1 MNGTAKVSRAMDRK
15 HAGRSWGSLCMQWA
29 IFCCLTLALLLLAG
43 CSGRNEN
50 EKSGGVRP
58 GGNGILGGG
67 AEEDVGGAED
77 FYGCWEYADWD
88 YWLTVYDDGTYTLLD
103 GAGDGVTGG
112 YYMEDGALC
121 LDDGSFCF
129 TLDGAGGLVDSDG
142 DALFRSSPPDTAEDS
157 NGWEDPD
164 DWEDPSG
171 WEDPDIQ
178 QLGAGAEEF
187 YGCWEY
193 QYADEWLYVRDDGT
207 YMWYDA
213 DGYSHEGSYTVS
225 GETLLLDGNGLSY
238 VVRDGGIVDD
248 YGNLMFRSVLPDV
261 DGTALLG
268 AEGFFGCWEGTSGGV
283 WLTIFDDG
291 TYEWMWDD
299 GYGAAGSYYME
310 DGVLCLQSGT
320 RFTLDEESGFIE
332 SEDDVMF
339 PSQLPAN
346 LQ

>member
-1 MNGTAKVSRAMDRK
+1 MTGTAKVSRAMDRK
-15 HAGRSWGSLCMQWA
+15 HAGRFWGSLCMQWA

-58 GGNGILGGG
+58 DGNGILGGG
-67 AEEDVGGAED
+67 AEEDGGGAED

-88 YWLTVYDDGTYTLLD
+88 YWLTVY
-103 GAGDGVTGG
+103 
-112 YYMEDGALC
+112 
-121 LDDGSFCF
+121 
-129 TLDGAGGLVDSDG
+129 
-142 DALFRSSPPDTAEDS
+142 
-157 NGWEDPD
+157 
-164 DWEDPSG
+164 
-171 WEDPDIQ
+171 
-178 QLGAGAEEF
+178 
-187 YGCWEY
+187 
-193 QYADEWLYVRDDGT
+193 
-207 YMWYDA
+207 
-213 DGYSHEGSYTVS
+213 
-225 GETLLLDGNGLSY
+225 
-238 VVRDGGIVDD
+238 
-248 YGNLMFRSVLPDV
+248 
-261 DGTALLG
+261 
-268 AEGFFGCWEGTSGGV
+268 
-283 WLTIFDDG
+283 DDG

>member
-1 MNGTAKVSRAMDRK
+1 
-15 HAGRSWGSLCMQWA
+15 
-29 IFCCLTLALLLLAG
+29 
-43 CSGRNEN
+43 
-50 EKSGGVRP
+50 
-58 GGNGILGGG
+58 
-67 AEEDVGGAED
+67 
-77 FYGCWEYADWD
+77 
-88 YWLTVYDDGTYTLLD
+88 
-103 GAGDGVTGG
+103 
-112 YYMEDGALC
+112 MEDGTLC

-225 GETLLLDGNGLSY
+225 GETLLLDGDGLSY

-261 DGTALLG
+261 DGTYGGRRAVPAKRHAVHAGRGERLHRERG
-268 AEGFFGCWEGTSGGV
+268 RCDVPIPTAGQSAVKCEEGKG
-283 WLTIFDDG
+283 
-291 TYEWMWDD
+291 
-299 GYGAAGSYYME
+299 
-310 DGVLCLQSGT
+310 
-320 RFTLDEESGFIE
+320 
-332 SEDDVMF
+332 
-339 PSQLPAN
+339 
-346 LQ
+346 

>member
-1 MNGTAKVSRAMDRK
+1 
-15 HAGRSWGSLCMQWA
+15 
-29 IFCCLTLALLLLAG
+29 
-43 CSGRNEN
+43 
-50 EKSGGVRP
+50 
-58 GGNGILGGG
+58 
-67 AEEDVGGAED
+67 
-77 FYGCWEYADWD
+77 
-88 YWLTVYDDGTYTLLD
+88 
-103 GAGDGVTGG
+103 
-112 YYMEDGALC
+112 
-121 LDDGSFCF
+121 
-129 TLDGAGGLVDSDG
+129 
-142 DALFRSSPPDTAEDS
+142 
-157 NGWEDPD
+157 
-164 DWEDPSG
+164 
-171 WEDPDIQ
+171 
-178 QLGAGAEEF
+178 
-187 YGCWEY
+187 
-193 QYADEWLYVRDDGT
+193 
-207 YMWYDA
+207 MWYDA

>member
-1 MNGTAKVSRAMDRK
+1 MTGTAKASRAMDRK

-29 IFCCLTLALLLLAG
+29 IFCCLTFALLLLAG
-43 CSGRNEN
+43 CGGGNEN
-50 EKSGGVRP
+50 EKSGGVKP

-77 FYGCWEYADWD
+77 
-88 YWLTVYDDGTYTLLD
+88 
-103 GAGDGVTGG
+103 
-112 YYMEDGALC
+112 
-121 LDDGSFCF
+121 
-129 TLDGAGGLVDSDG
+129 
-142 DALFRSSPPDTAEDS
+142 
-157 NGWEDPD
+157 
-164 DWEDPSG
+164 
-171 WEDPDIQ
+171 
-178 QLGAGAEEF
+178 F

>member
-1 MNGTAKVSRAMDRK
+1 
-15 HAGRSWGSLCMQWA
+15 
-29 IFCCLTLALLLLAG
+29 
-43 CSGRNEN
+43 
-50 EKSGGVRP
+50 
-58 GGNGILGGG
+58 
-67 AEEDVGGAED
+67 
-77 FYGCWEYADWD
+77 
-88 YWLTVYDDGTYTLLD
+88 
-103 GAGDGVTGG
+103 
-112 YYMEDGALC
+112 MEDGTLC

-142 DALFRSSPPDTAEDS
+142 AALFRSSPPDTAEDS

-193 QYADEWLYVRDDGT
+193 QYADEWLYVRDD
-207 YMWYDA
+207 
-213 DGYSHEGSYTVS
+213 
-225 GETLLLDGNGLSY
+225 
-238 VVRDGGIVDD
+238 GIVDD